1 MQTVPSRSCVRRRPT
16 PRTPSGADVAPD
28 LRLCEMASDWVRQ
41 IEEEYEV
48 AGIYLSPVSGMR
60 AHDYEAGPG
69 F

>member
-1 MQTVPSRSCVRRRPT
+1 
-16 PRTPSGADVAPD
+16 
-28 LRLCEMASDWVRQ
+28 MASDWVRQ